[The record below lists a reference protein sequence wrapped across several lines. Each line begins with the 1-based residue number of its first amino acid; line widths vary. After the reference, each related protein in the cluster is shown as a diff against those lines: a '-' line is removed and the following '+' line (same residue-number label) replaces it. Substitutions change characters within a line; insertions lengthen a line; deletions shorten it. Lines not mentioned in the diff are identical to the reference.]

1 MKNLITWAP
10 RVIALII
17 IVFILLFAF
26 NGFVPRYLTGE
37 GVVPLVIGI
46 LPAVVLFLALVMAWF
61 FRLAGG
67 ITWIIL
73 GIVMIIFF
81 HTYRDELSFLTLS
94 SPVVAVGVLFVLSHF
109 YDKAGTAK

>member
-10 RVIALII
+10 RVIALMI
-17 IVFILLFAF
+17 IVFVLLFAF
-26 NGFVPRYLTGE
+26 NGFVPRYLAGE
-37 GVVPLVIGI
+37 EVVPLVIGI
-46 LPAVVLFLALVMAWF
+46 LPAVVLFLALVLAWF

-73 GIVMIIFF
+73 GMAMIIFF

-109 YDKAGTAK
+109 YEKAGTVK

>member
-10 RVIALII
+10 RVIALMI
-17 IVFILLFAF
+17 IVFVLLFAF
-26 NGFVPRYLTGE
+26 NGFVPRYLAGE
-37 GVVPLVIGI
+37 EVVPLVIGI
-46 LPAVVLFLALVMAWF
+46 LPAVVLFLALVLAWF

-73 GIVMIIFF
+73 GMAMIIFF
-81 HTYRDELSFLTLS
+81 HTYRDELSFHTLS

-109 YDKAGTAK
+109 YEKAGTVK